1 MSAPEL
7 EDPEAASTGES
18 EIAFEATLSTS
29 ADQTAITSG
38 RLVRTWLEGNRR
50 FFHYRSEAKIRNLF
64 TIESGRYET
73 ARRQAG
79 NIEVSVAYH
88 PTHRA
93 NVEAVLDTAVKTLE
107 YCSREFAPYPHRQ
120 LKLVEV
126 PPVSRFGAY
135 ATPDTILL
143 NENRT
148 MLIDLRD
155 KTRLDLLGRRIA
167 HEVGHEWWGYLLVP
181 ESRSGSTTLV
191 ESLAKYTEL
200 MILEQSHGREQVR
213 ALLEYELDRYLA
225 GRSGEEQR
233 ERTLM
238 TARSQPYI
246 YYSKGAIVLYAIR
259 DLLGEATLNSALRRF
274 VAEERGEAN
283 ATTLDL
289 LRHLRA
295 VSNDEQFALIDKWLQ
310 KIVLYDFRVDTASV
324 QPLPGGR
331 FRVNAR
337 VIAAS
342 YEAASDGTEK
352 EIPLDELIDIAVDDK
367 ALPKQRLR
375 SGANDLSFVVNETP
389 RWIAVDP
396 NILRID
402 RNRFDNGKRIAGR

>member
-1 MSAPEL
+1 
-7 EDPEAASTGES
+7 
-18 EIAFEATLSTS
+18 
-29 ADQTAITSG
+29 
-38 RLVRTWLEGNRR
+38 
-50 FFHYRSEAKIRNLF
+50 
-64 TIESGRYET
+64 
-73 ARRQAG
+73 
-79 NIEVSVAYH
+79 
-88 PTHRA
+88 
-93 NVEAVLDTAVKTLE
+93 VKTLA
-107 YCSREFAPYPHRQ
+107 YCNREFAPYPHKQ
-120 LKLVEV
+120 MKLVEV
-126 PPVSRFGAY
+126 PASARFGAY

-155 KTRLDLLGRRIA
+155 PARLDLLARRVA
-167 HEVGHEWWGYLLVP
+167 HEVGHLWWGYLLVP

-200 MILEQSHGREQVR
+200 MILERLHGREQVR

-246 YYSKGAIVLYAIR
+246 YYSKGAIVFYAIR
-259 DLLGEATLNSALRRF
+259 DLIGEASLNNALRRF
-274 VAEERGEAN
+274 IGEERGRAD

-295 VSNDEQFALIDKWLQ
+295 VSNDAQFALIDKWLQ

-324 QPLPGGR
+324 EPLPGGQ
-331 FRVNAR
+331 FRVSAR

-342 YEAASDGTEK
+342 YEATPDGAEK
-352 EIPLDELIDIAVDDK
+352 EIPLDEMIDVAVDDK

-375 SGANDLSFVVNETP
+375 SGANELSFVVKEKP
-389 RWIAVDP
+389 VWFAVDP

-402 RNRFDNGKRIAGR
+402 RNRFDNGKRFGVR